1 MITTTTT
8 SQQHLNDTS
17 DQMKNKI
24 KITLSKKIKNQ
35 IKFAERGNI
44 ATPKT

>member
-8 SQQHLNDTS
+8 SQQYLSDTS
-17 DQMKNKI
+17 DQMKNKN
-24 KITLSKKIKNQ
+24 KITLSEKFKNQ